1 MDGKLVRLRG
11 YEMSD
16 LDAVIKWINDEEVT
30 QFLGSGMLSYPVSS
44 IAEREFIEKFGRSE
58 SPTEKTFA
66 IETLADGRF
75 IGALGLHGIDW
86 INRHS
91 ALGIVIGD
99 KQYWGR
105 GYGTDAMLVLM
116 RLAFDKLNLHRLWLH
131 VYDFN
136 ARAIASYERCGFKRE
151 GVLREQ
157 RFFGRKYHD
166 TIVMGI
172 LEAEYRALGQ
182 TKA

>member
-16 LDAVIKWINDEEVT
+16 LDTVTKWINDEEVT

-44 IAEREFIEKFGRSE
+44 IAERKFIEKFGLSE
-58 SPTEKTFA
+58 SANEKTFA
-66 IETLADGRF
+66 IETLADRRF

-91 ALGIVIGD
+91 ALGIMIGD
-99 KQYWGR
+99 KQYWGH
-105 GYGTDAMLVLM
+105 GYGTDALRVLM

-136 ARAIASYERCGFKRE
+136 ARGIACYERCGFRRE

-157 RFFGRKYHD
+157 RFFGRKYYD

-172 LEAEYRALGQ
+172 LEAEYRALVAA
-182 TKA
+182 KP

>member
-1 MDGKLVRLRG
+1 M
-11 YEMSD
+11 
-16 LDAVIKWINDEEVT
+16 
-30 QFLGSGMLSYPVSS
+30 
-44 IAEREFIEKFGRSE
+44 
-58 SPTEKTFA
+58 
-66 IETLADGRF
+66 
-75 IGALGLHGIDW
+75 
-86 INRHS
+86 
-91 ALGIVIGD
+91 IGD

-136 ARAIASYERCGFKRE
+136 ARAIASYERWWFKRE

-157 RFFGRKYHD
+157 RFVGRKYHD
-166 TIVMGI
+166 TIAMGI

>member
-16 LDAVIKWINDEEVT
+16 LDTVTKWLNDEEVT
-30 QFLGSGMLSYPVSS
+30 QFLGSGLLSYPVSS
-44 IAEREFIEKFGRSE
+44 IAERKFIEQFGLSE
-58 SPTEKTFA
+58 SSTEKTFA
-66 IETLADGRF
+66 VETLADGRL
-75 IGALGLHGIDW
+75 IGTLGLHGIDW

-91 ALGIVIGD
+91 ALGIIIGD
-99 KQYWGR
+99 RQYWGR

-131 VYDFN
+131 VYDFKT
-136 ARAIASYERCGFKRE
+136 RAIASYQKCGFRRE

-157 RFFGRKYHD
+157 RLFGRKYHD
-166 TIVMGI
+166 TVVMGI
-172 LEAEYRALGQ
+172 LEAEYHALGEA
-182 TKA
+182 KA